1 MDAWSRVYNSIY
13 PSSIDLFLS
22 NQEEKCNKEELWITT
37 LEVTAYNLTKKLC
50 KHAEFCISVKWV
62 FNPYQQRDVEQFIDE

>member
-37 LEVTAYNLTKKLC
+37 LEVTANNLTNK
-50 KHAEFCISVKWV
+50 
-62 FNPYQQRDVEQFIDE
+62 